1 MSEEELQV
9 ETPEEEVDTGFE
21 IEVEDDTPE
30 EDRGRPRRP
39 EGAEPDIG
47 SEEELEDYSG
57 KVQSRIKKLRFEYHE
72 ERRQKEEA
80 QRLRDEAI
88 AFAESKFKEAEQFRK
103 KLTEGENVLV
113 GEAKGRL
120 EAELEKAKNS
130 YKQAYEVGDSD
141 ALIDAQSRIAEL
153 TSKKVRYDSYK
164 PKQYQP
170 AQNPFEAQAQPQQQQ
185 LRADPQAEEW
195 AQNNEWFGKNKRMT
209 SYAMGVHD
217 ELVSSGVDPTSRQYY
232 AEIDKAIAEAFP
244 DQVQATSRQD
254 AGTVVAP
261 ANRSAKT
268 PRKIRLTQT
277 QVALAKRLGLTNE
290 QYAAQLMKEKQ

>member
-9 ETPEEEVDTGFE
+9 ETPEEDSSDFE
-21 IEVEDDTPE
+21 LEIEDDTPE

-47 SEEELEDYSG
+47 SDEELEDYSG

-88 AFAESKFKEAEQFRK
+88 AFAEKKFAEAENYRK
-103 KLTEGENVLV
+103 RLTEGENVLV

-120 EAELEKAKNS
+120 EAELEKAKNA

-141 ALIDAQSRIAEL
+141 ALTEAQLRMSEITA
-153 TSKKVRYDSYK
+153 KKSRYDSYR
-164 PKQYQP
+164 PKEYQP
-170 AQNPFEAQAQPQQQQ
+170 AQNPFAQAQQRVAQQVKS
-185 LRADPQAEEW
+185 DPQAEDW
-195 AQNNEWFGKNKRMT
+195 ASKNSWFGQNKRMT
-209 SYAMGVHD
+209 AYAMGVHD
-217 ELVSSGVDPTSRQYY
+217 ELVSNGVDPTSQEYY
-232 AEIDKAIAEAFP
+232 NEIDKAISEAFP
-244 DQVQATSRQD
+244 SESGGSVRQES
-254 AGTVVAP
+254 GSVVAP
-261 ANRSAKT
+261 ATRSSKS

-277 QVALAKRLGLTNE
+277 QVALAKRLGLSPE

>member
-9 ETPEEEVDTGFE
+9 ETIEEDSSDFE
-21 IEVEDDTPE
+21 LEIEDDTPE

-39 EGAEPDIG
+39 DGTEPDIG

-88 AFAESKFKEAEQFRK
+88 AFAEKKFSEAENYRK
-103 KLTEGENVLV
+103 RLTEGENVLV

-120 EAELEKAKNS
+120 AAEIEKAKNA
-130 YKQAYEVGDSD
+130 YKQAYEIGDSD
-141 ALIDAQSRIAEL
+141 ALTEAQMKMSEL
-153 TSKKVRYDSYK
+153 TTKKSRYDSYR
-164 PKQYQP
+164 PKEYQP
-170 AQNPFEAQAQPQQQQ
+170 AQNPFQQAQQKAEQQP

-195 AQNNEWFGKNKRMT
+195 ARNNSWFGQNKRMT
-209 SYAMGVHD
+209 AYAMGVHD
-217 ELVSSGVDPTSRQYY
+217 ELVSNGVNPTSQEYY
-232 AEIDKAIAEAFP
+232 NEIDKAIGEAFSS
-244 DQVQATSRQD
+244 DTGGSVRQES
-254 AGTVVAP
+254 GSVVAP
-261 ANRSAKT
+261 ATRSSKS
-268 PRKIRLTQT
+268 PRKIRLTTT
-277 QVALAKRLGLTNE
+277 QVALAKRLGLSPE

>member
-1 MSEEELQV
+1 MSEEEFQV
-9 ETPEEEVDTGFE
+9 ETPEEENSGFE
-21 IEVEDDTPE
+21 IEVEDDTPD

-47 SEEELEDYSG
+47 SEDELEDYSG

-88 AFAESKFKEAEQFRK
+88 AFAEAKFKEAENYRK

-120 EAELEKAKNS
+120 EAELEKASNA
-130 YKQAYEVGDSD
+130 YKQAYEIGDSE
-141 ALIDAQSRIAEL
+141 ALTQAQLKIAEL
-153 TSKKVRYDSYK
+153 TSKKARFEGFK

-170 AQNPFEAQAQPQQQQ
+170 ATNPFQAQTQAPAPQVK
-185 LRADPQAEEW
+185 ADPQAEEW
-195 AQNNEWFGKNKRMT
+195 ASKNSWFGQNKRMT
-209 SYAMGVHD
+209 AYAMGVHD
-217 ELVSSGVDPTSRQYY
+217 ELVSTGYDPSSQDYY
-232 AEIDKAIAEAFP
+232 REIDKAIAEAFP
-244 DQVQATSRQD
+244 DAVAQSSSRQD
-254 AGTVVAP
+254 VGSVVAP
-261 ANRSAKT
+261 AARSAKS

-277 QVALAKRLGLTNE
+277 QVSLAKRLGLSPE